1 MYQYTLGYSLYVS
14 NLIYEKYFS
23 ISVILRI
30 LNTTLITIQNTLR
43 QR

>member
-1 MYQYTLGYSLYVS
+1 MYQYTLGYSLHVS

-30 LNTTLITIQNTLR
+30 LNTTLK
-43 QR
+43 